1 MHILIIPRGYPSH
14 QRPQNGNFEVDQA
27 EGLVKLGHTVSMI
40 SIDLGR
46 QFLPGEYGIHRVA
59 KNGVLSYNIC
69 LFPSKFFPG
78 HGLYAKWFH
87 FLLDY
92 LYKQVVKEL
101 GKPDIIYAHYLWN
114 MDWGLSL
121 KYKYQIPLVGIEH
134 WSEMGYEQI
143 KPAIERHARRIY
155 AQVDG
160 LITVSHSLQRNIE
173 KHFGI
178 QSKVVFD
185 TIHDSVRMSGETRAK
200 DGLVRFVSVGSLI
213 PRKGYDDLITAF
225 AHSSI
230 PKDKWVLRIAGEGI
244 EEKNLQVLIKQFNL
258 ANNIFL
264 IGTKTKPEI
273 VALLNQSD
281 VFISSSHL
289 ETFGVAAL
297 EAICCGVPVLA
308 IDSVGPREFITEHN
322 GRICEDNQE
331 ALRHGIEYMFAHYT
345 DFDKQ
350 KLADD
355 AVNKFSS
362 SAIAQQLESIFNH
375 VLANK

>member
-14 QRPQNGNFEVDQA
+14 QRPQVGNFEVDQA
-27 EGLVKLGHTVSMI
+27 EGLAKSGHKVSMI

-87 FLLDY
+87 FQLDY

-114 MDWGLSL
+114 MDWGLFL
-121 KYKYQIPLVGIEH
+121 KNKYHIPLVGIEH
-134 WSEMGYEQI
+134 WSEMGYEEI

-155 AQVDG
+155 PQTDG

-173 KHFGI
+173 KYFGI
-178 QSKVVFD
+178 PSTVVFD
-185 TIHDSVRMSGETRAK
+185 TIHDSVRMSGETRAN
-200 DGLVRFVSVGSLI
+200 DGIVRFVSVGSLI
-213 PRKGYDDLITAF
+213 PRKGYDDLITAL
-225 AHSSI
+225 AHSSL
-230 PKDKWVLRIAGEGI
+230 PRDKWELRIAGEGD
-244 EEKNLQVLIKQFNL
+244 EEKNLQALIKQFNL
-258 ANNIFL
+258 ENNVFL

-281 VFISSSHL
+281 VFISASHL

-308 IDSVGPREFITEHN
+308 IDSEGPREFITDSN
-322 GRICEDNQE
+322 GRLCEDSVDSLKQ
-331 ALRHGIEYMFAHYT
+331 GIEYMYAHYT
-345 DFDKQ
+345 EFDK
-350 KLADD
+350 KRLSEE
-355 AVNKFSS
+355 AVNRFSS
-362 SAIAQQLESIFNH
+362 TAIANQLTKIFED
-375 VLANK
+375 VLAKQ